1 MRILVLSDSH
11 GFRGKLEQV
20 LMKVESTGP
29 LDAVVHLGDG
39 YRDMRPYEEHL
50 PPLYVTPGN
59 CDGDRGTALYPEL
72 GGVRVFMTHGHHQQ
86 VKSGLHRLLA
96 AAMDAQCAVALFGHT
111 HKPYCQ
117 EHLGL
122 WLVNPGSVMD
132 GHFAVLTID
141 SQGDIHPE
149 LY

>member
-11 GFRGKLEQV
+11 GYRGKLDMV
-20 LMKVESTGP
+20 LMKAEATGAF
-29 LDAVVHLGDG
+29 DAVVHLGDG
-39 YRDMRPYEEHL
+39 YRDMRPYEAHL

-72 GGVRVFMTHGHHQQ
+72 GGHRIYMTHGHHLQ
-86 VKSGLHRLLA
+86 VKMGIHRLLN
-96 AAMDAQCAVALFGHT
+96 AAMEQECAAALFGHT

-117 EHLGL
+117 EHLGIL
-122 WLVNPGSVMD
+122 LLNPGSVMD
-132 GHFAVLTID
+132 GRFAVLTI
-141 SQGDIHPE
+141 SEKGDISAE